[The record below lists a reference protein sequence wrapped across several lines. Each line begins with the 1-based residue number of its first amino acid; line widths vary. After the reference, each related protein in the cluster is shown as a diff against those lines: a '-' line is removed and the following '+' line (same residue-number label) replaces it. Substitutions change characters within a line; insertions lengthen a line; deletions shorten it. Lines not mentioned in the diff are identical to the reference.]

1 LYHFDY
7 FIYTST
13 YTVNIQY
20 IIYFALTS
28 PLSYAN
34 IYLAWG
40 RNIVTGQKHSFIEF
54 RYLPVF
60 PWLWD
65 FLRMR
70 NVKQAWLTLKRS
82 SLKVIYCLINIFFIK
97 KTYVHS
103 TVYFLLKITIVSR
116 NTCQSGSCM
125 FLICLFCLYSYVVNH
140 EVKLYISINSNWF
153 QFYTNLSFPLHI
165 VCNFNY
171 IT

>member
-1 LYHFDY
+1 MFFLDFW
-7 FIYTST
+7 I
-13 YTVNIQY
+13 
-20 IIYFALTS
+20 
-28 PLSYAN
+28 
-34 IYLAWG
+34 
-40 RNIVTGQKHSFIEF
+40 
-54 RYLPVF
+54 
-60 PWLWD
+60 

-70 NVKQAWLTLKRS
+70 SVKQAWLTLKRS

-97 KTYVHS
+97 KTFVHS

-125 FLICLFCLYSYVVNH
+125 FLICLFYLYSYVVND

-165 VCNFNY
+165 VCNFKY